1 MVMLLSVFFGL
12 VVGMLPGLTATMA
25 VALLTGLTYKL
36 APELAILSLVAVYI
50 GSISGGCQSAIL
62 MNIPGTP
69 ASAATAVD
77 GGPVAGR

>member
-1 MVMLLSVFFGL
+1 MALSVFFGL

-25 VALLTGLTYKL
+25 VALLTGLTYRL

-62 MNIPGTP
+62 INIPGTP

-77 GGPVAGR
+77 GFPMLDARR